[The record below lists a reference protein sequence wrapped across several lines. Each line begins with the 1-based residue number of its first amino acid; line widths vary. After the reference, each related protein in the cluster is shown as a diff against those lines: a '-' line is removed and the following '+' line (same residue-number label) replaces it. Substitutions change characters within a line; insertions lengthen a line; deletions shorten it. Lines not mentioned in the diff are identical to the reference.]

1 VRAHAEAPLAG
12 SILLAGLFLRLATYG
27 IHEYTRCLTVVAV
40 NSVWRS
46 SRGVPPC
53 CRSS

>member
-12 SILLAGLFLRLATYG
+12 SILLDGLSLKLATYD
-27 IHEYTRCLTVVAV
+27 IHEYTRCLKVVAV
-40 NSVWRS
+40 NSVWIS
-46 SRGVPPC
+46 SRGVPPY